1 VVAIIASEETKTI
14 IRRVIKKAR
23 HIILSF
29 MWERRFYAGRSKAIR
44 QQIIIQAGERKVG
57 DGLAT

>member
-1 VVAIIASEETKTI
+1 M
-14 IRRVIKKAR
+14 IKKAR